1 MELIIGG
8 AYQGKTAYAK
18 ETFGLK
24 EEQVRSCPEDALP
37 DWSAPCLRHLENFA
51 LFCVRQGKQP
61 EREIALYRDLWKDSV
76 LLCDDISCGVVPM
89 EAETRAWRE
98 GTGRMLAA
106 LSREA
111 NTVTRLFCGLPQ
123 RLK

>member
-1 MELIIGG
+1 MDLIIGG
-8 AYQGKTAYAK
+8 AYQGKTEYVMR
-18 ETFGLK
+18 TYGLEPDGIFSCG
-24 EEQVRSCPEDALP
+24 EEGLP
-37 DWSAPCLRHLENFA
+37 DWDAPCVRHLERFA
-51 LFCVRQGKQP
+51 LWCIRRGEQP
-61 EREIALYRDLWKDSV
+61 EREILAYRDRWKNSV
-76 LLCDDISCGVVPM
+76 LVCDDISCGVVPM
-89 EAETRAWRE
+89 DAEDRAWRE